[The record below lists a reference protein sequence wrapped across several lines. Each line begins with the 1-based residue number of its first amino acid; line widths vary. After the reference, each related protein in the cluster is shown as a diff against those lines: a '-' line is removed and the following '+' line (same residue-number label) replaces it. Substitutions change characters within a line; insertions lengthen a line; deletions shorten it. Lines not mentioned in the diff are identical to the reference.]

1 VPGRTYTATD
11 HFFLL
16 ITYYW
21 SLITFF
27 TFGGNM
33 FEPFHEII
41 NNVSDTI
48 LKYEREQDR
57 PVIGVMPAYFP
68 MELIDAAGGYAVQLW
83 GNNLPLAK
91 ADGYLQSYCCSV
103 ARSVLELEL
112 LGIAKMVKAYAFTSL
127 CDTLINLREIY
138 RRLFPKPTLELS
150 IPITATLDARQTYL
164 KSVIH
169 KVFQDLEAITG
180 QPITPETLAWAA
192 KVRGRSRALQRR
204 LYEIRRK
211 NPGAIKN
218 HDFYAAIKAAF
229 FLPPPV
235 YNNMIQGL
243 VNQLEGL
250 PQATAR
256 GPLIVLSG
264 MVFDPME
271 IHRVMDESGVNVVDD
286 DFANGWRTVSKADL
300 SVGNVLEGVTEYL
313 FNPAP
318 CCCIYHPDLDRH
330 PYLVAKAKE
339 TGAAGVIFWYVK
351 FCEPDAFDRPQL
363 IRRLKEEN
371 VPATTIEVELSMT
384 NMDAIK
390 TRISAFCEILED

>member
-1 VPGRTYTATD
+1 
-11 HFFLL
+11 
-16 ITYYW
+16 
-21 SLITFF
+21 
-27 TFGGNM
+27 M
-33 FEPFHEII
+33 FKPFHQVIT
-41 NNVSDTI
+41 NVSDTI
-48 LKYEREQDR
+48 LKYEREQGR

-91 ADGYLQSYCCSV
+91 ADGFLQSYCCSV
-103 ARSVLELEL
+103 ARSILELEL
-112 LGIAKMVKAYAFTSL
+112 LGIANMVKAYAFTSL

-150 IPITATLDARQTYL
+150 IPITATPDARQTYL
-164 KSVIH
+164 KGVIQ
-169 KVFQDLEAITG
+169 KLIKDLEAITG
-180 QPITPETLAWAA
+180 RPITPEAFAKAA
-192 KVRGRSRALQRR
+192 QVRGRSRALQRR
-204 LYEIRRK
+204 LYEIRKK
-211 NPGAIKN
+211 NPGQMKS

-235 YNNMIQGL
+235 YNDMLQGL
-243 VNQLEGL
+243 VYQLEGS
-250 PQATAR
+250 PPASSR
-256 GPLIVLSG
+256 GPRIVLSG

-271 IHRVMDESGVNVVDD
+271 IHRVMDEVGVRVVDD
-286 DFANGWRTVSKADL
+286 DFANGWRTVSKGDL
-300 SVGNVLEGVTEYL
+300 RVENVLEGVTEYL

-318 CCCIYHPDLDRH
+318 CSCIYHPDLDRH

-339 TGAAGVIFWYVK
+339 TGASGVIFWYVK

-390 TRISAFCEILED
+390 TRISAFCEILEG